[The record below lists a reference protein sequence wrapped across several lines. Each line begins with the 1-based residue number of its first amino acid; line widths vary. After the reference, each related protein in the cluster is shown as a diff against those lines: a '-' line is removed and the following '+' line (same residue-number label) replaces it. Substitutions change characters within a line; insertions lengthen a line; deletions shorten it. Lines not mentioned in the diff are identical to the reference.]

1 MAPELPFVLYHR
13 RAAVKSLNY
22 SGFPSSIR
30 KIRIPP
36 PIAFLNRLQEATIMF
51 ANTESG
57 SQEEEI
63 LLRDKSLA
71 QSA

>member
-1 MAPELPFVLYHR
+1 MAQEPLFVLYHR
-13 RAAVKSLNY
+13 RAAVTSLNY

-30 KIRIPP
+30 KIRIT

-51 ANTESG
+51 ANTESE

-63 LLRDKSLA
+63 LLRNNSLTR
-71 QSA
+71 SA